1 MCRGEYFALCM
12 TYQVLA
18 FTRKK
23 NFSIWSTNRKVT
35 RWTCRKLFSLLTV
48 HDGDYWRLLTPGEY
62 EVIVVADG
70 YVPVQQLM
78 EVTPNGHHPAPI
90 LNFELKK
97 IDADQED
104 KQGYQDQITDLLN
117 FKPEDYEDEDDAD
130 YYYTYNP

>member
-1 MCRGEYFALCM
+1 M
-12 TYQVLA
+12 
-18 FTRKK
+18 
-23 NFSIWSTNRKVT
+23 
-35 RWTCRKLFSLLTV
+35 

-117 FKPEDYEDEDDAD
+117 FKPEDYENEDDAD